1 MSTIFISHV
10 EEDTA
15 LARELATGIEAAG
28 YSTWHYQRDTV
39 PGAPY
44 LIQIGQAI
52 EECGAVVLIV
62 SPRSLDSNQVTSEV
76 VRAFESGKHFIPVL
90 SGITDA
96 EFKERQPLWRQ
107 ALSASTSILIPP
119 QGITAILPRII
130 DGLKALGIYPE
141 AGAATQRHIVP
152 SSTSHVP
159 KHLADKILA
168 ARKTMEGERKQVTV
182 LFAEVTGFTSISEKL
197 EPEDVY
203 ELLRECLSFL
213 SEEVYRYEGTV
224 AQLSGDG
231 LMALFGAPIAHEYA
245 PHRALHAALA
255 MQRRLVDYAEQLRK
269 RGIKFAMRIGLNTG
283 LVVVGRIGDDLTMD
297 YTAVGD
303 TVNLASRMQTMAEPG
318 TVQTTENTYRLTKG
332 FFEFQ
337 PLGEVQVKGKE
348 EPVKAY
354 RVLGLGPASTRLG
367 AAVMRGLTPFIGRER
382 EMELLMDAYE
392 RAKAGRGQ
400 AISLVGEAGVG
411 KSRFLY
417 EFRKTI
423 ASQDATFIEGRC
435 LSYGRGAAYHV
446 VADVLKSA
454 FVIREGDR
462 DDRIKD
468 RVNRGLKELGVEES
482 QTSPYLLELLSVKD
496 SGMDRI
502 SMSPEGRKDR
512 IREALKR
519 IVLKSA
525 ELRPLVMAV
534 EDLHWMDRS
543 SEEVLR
549 YMLESIPGAR
559 VLIIFTYRPEYVHTW
574 GGKSYHSQV
583 NLNRL
588 SNRESLAMAAHI
600 LGTDQIEGGLQDSI
614 LEKTEGIPF
623 FIEEFL
629 SSLRDLGMI
638 EKRDEVYRLTKDIRH
653 VAIPSTIQEVI
664 MARVDALPETAKTVL
679 QTGSVI
685 EREFSYHLIRKV
697 TQLPEQ
703 ELLSQLSVLRNAE
716 LLYERGIY
724 PESTYIFKHALT
736 REVVYESMLT
746 RRRKQLHVDV
756 ADAIEEIHEGDLD
769 EYYEVLAEHY
779 VIGESY
785 EKGAQYCRQAGRK
798 AERTAS
804 FGDAIAYSHKRV
816 SCLERLPQ
824 KGDVLDKIV
833 DARAALG
840 LYYSQL
846 QYQFEA
852 KEAVEPVVD
861 LALLRGNQRRIS
873 HIYHILGSYYW
884 GVEEDFPRAFKYL
897 EDALRIAENIGDT
910 VSLTMANTS
919 LGGAL
924 ALDCQFGR
932 ALRHLGKALEFNEAA
947 NSLWGIAVLKTV
959 EGVWVYGFRGEIGQA
974 FQTSKEALRTAEESG
989 DIFSKAYAHFALGC
1003 SWYARGL
1010 FEEAGEHLLKAAQLA
1025 VSINLPAVSLSA
1037 YHILN
1042 EACFDVGEYGQCQQ
1056 WAEKA
1061 ISLHEQYR
1069 YLPSLINL
1077 HRVAAS
1083 RARVMR
1089 NDKDIDLESLYRY
1102 EAGIRIKAY
1111 EGWMARYIGE
1121 ILLNIDERRLPEAEV
1136 WIKKAIEADRRN
1148 GMMFHLGKD
1157 YRLYAELARRKG
1169 DTPEAKESLQKAI
1182 QIFQKCGADGRAK
1195 KHEEELARL

>member
-1 MSTIFISHV
+1 MSTIFVSHSEKDLGTV
-10 EEDTA
+10 NEIIRGLEQ
-15 LARELATGIEAAG
+15 AG
-28 YSTWHYQRDTV
+28 YGTWYFERDV
-39 PGAPY
+39 LPGSSY
-44 LIQIGQAI
+44 LVQITTAVAECDAI
-52 EECGAVVLIV
+52 ILVISSNSVGSDQV
-62 SPRSLDSNQVTSEV
+62 SKEV
-76 VRAFESGKHFIPVL
+76 VGAFERRKPFFP
-90 SGITDA
+90 
-96 EFKERQPLWRQ
+96 
-107 ALSASTSILIPP
+107 ILLDMTPP
-119 QGITAILPRII
+119 QLKESQLEWRHALGGTAMICVATEGLPACISRII
-130 DGLKALGIYPE
+130 DGLKAQDIQPE
-141 AGAATQRHIVP
+141 KGVATQRRTPPIP
-152 SSTSHVP
+152 ASYTP

-182 LFAEVTGFTSISEKL
+182 LFADVTGFTSISEKMD
-197 EPEDVY
+197 PEEVY
-203 ELLRECLSFL
+203 DLLSGCVGFL
-213 SEEVYRYEGTV
+213 IEEVYRYEGTI
-224 AQLSGDG
+224 AQYLGDG
-231 LMALFGAPIAHEYA
+231 VMALFGAPIAHEYA
-245 PHRALHAALA
+245 PHRALHAALGI
-255 MQRRLVDYAEQLRK
+255 QRRLLGYAEQLKK
-269 RGIKFAMRIGLNTG
+269 RGIEFTMRIGLNTG
-283 LVVVGRIGDDLTMD
+283 LVVVGRIGDDLTMG
-297 YTAVGD
+297 YSAVGD

-332 FFEFQ
+332 FFQFQ

-354 RVLGLGPASTRLG
+354 RVLGLGSASTRLG
-367 AAVMRGLTPFIGRER
+367 AAVMQGLTPFIGRER

-423 ASQDATFIEGRC
+423 ASQGVTFIEGRC

-446 VADVLKSA
+446 VTDLLKSA
-454 FVIREGDR
+454 FDIREGDR
-462 DDRIKD
+462 DDHIKD

-496 SGMDRI
+496 SGMDRM
-502 SMSPEGRKDR
+502 SMSPEARKDR

-519 IVLKSA
+519 SVLKSA

-559 VLIIFTYRPEYVHTW
+559 VIIIFTYRPEYVHTW
-574 GGKSYHSQV
+574 GGKSHHSQV
-583 NLNRL
+583 TLNRL
-588 SNRESLAMAAHI
+588 SNRESLTMAARI
-600 LGTDQIEGGLQDSI
+600 LGTDQIERGLQDSI

-638 EKRDEVYRLTKDIRH
+638 EKREEVYCLTKDIRQ

-664 MARVDALPETAKTVL
+664 MARVDALPEAAKTVL

-685 EREFSYHLIRKV
+685 EREFSYHLIRRV
-697 TQLPEQ
+697 TQLPEP

-746 RRRKQLHVDV
+746 RRRKQLHVDI
-756 ADAIEEIHEGDLD
+756 ADAIEEVHKGALD
-769 EYYEVLAEHY
+769 EHYEVLAEHY

-785 EKGAQYCRQAGRK
+785 EKGGQYCRLAGMK

-804 FGDAIAYSHKRV
+804 FSDAIAYGNKRV
-816 SCLERLPQ
+816 ACLERLPQ
-824 KGDVLDKIV
+824 KGDVLDRIV
-833 DARAALG
+833 DARATLG
-840 LYYSQL
+840 LYYNQL
-846 QYQFEA
+846 QYHVEA

-861 LALLRGNQRRIS
+861 LALRLGNQRRIS
-873 HIYHILGSYYW
+873 HIYTVLGSYYW

-897 EDALRIAENIGDT
+897 EDALGVAEKIGDT
-910 VSLTMANTS
+910 VSLSITNNS

-932 ALRHLGKALEFNEAA
+932 ALPHLEKALEINQAA
-947 NSLWGIAVLKTV
+947 NSLWGVAWVKSNIGFV
-959 EGVWVYGFRGEIGQA
+959 VYGWRGEINQGY
-974 FQTSKEALRTAEESG
+974 QTSTEALHMAEESG
-989 DIFSKAYAHFALGC
+989 DIFSKAYAHLALGY
-1003 SWYARGL
+1003 SYYAKGL
-1010 FEEAGEHLLKAAQLA
+1010 FAEAGEHLLEAAQLA
-1025 VSINLPAVSLSA
+1025 VGINYPFVFLLA
-1037 YHILN
+1037 HHFLN
-1042 EACFDVGEYGQCQQ
+1042 QACFDVGEYGQSQE

-1061 ISLHEQYR
+1061 ISGHEQYG
-1069 YLPSLINL
+1069 YQPSFMNL
-1077 HRVAAS
+1077 HRLAVA

-1089 NDKDIDLESLYRY
+1089 NDKDIDLELLYGY
-1102 EAGIRIKAY
+1102 AGGNRVKAY
-1111 EGWMARYIGE
+1111 EGWMASYIGE
-1121 ILLNIDERRLPEAEV
+1121 ILLNIDEKRLPEAEV
-1136 WIKKAIEADRRN
+1136 WIKKAIGADRRN
-1148 GMMFHLGKD
+1148 GMMFDLGKD
-1157 YRLYAELARRKG
+1157 YRLYAELLRRKG
-1169 DTPEAKESLQKAI
+1169 DTPEAKENLQKAI
-1182 QIFQKCGADGRAK
+1182 QIFEECGADGRVK
-1195 KHEEELARL
+1195 KAQESLASI

>member
-1 MSTIFISHV
+1 VKCPKCQS
-10 EEDTA
+10 DNP
-15 LARELATGIEAAG
+15 AG
-28 YSTWHYQRDTV
+28 TKFC
-39 PGAPY
+39 A
-44 LIQIGQAI
+44 
-52 EECGAVVLIV
+52 ECGAKIELAC
-62 SPRSLDSNQVTSEV
+62 PNCG
-76 VRAFESGKHFIPVL
+76 A
-90 SGITDA
+90 A
-96 EFKERQPLWRQ
+96 
-107 ALSASTSILIPP
+107 IPP
-119 QGITAILPRII
+119 GGKFCAECGRDLTVVSIGSGVDYARPQSYT
-130 DGLKALGIYPE
+130 
-141 AGAATQRHIVP
+141 
-152 SSTSHVP
+152 P
-159 KHLADKILA
+159 KYLVDKILA
-168 ARKTMEGERKQVTV
+168 SRRNMEGERKQVTV
-182 LFAEVTGFTSISEKL
+182 LFADVTGFTSISEKMD
-197 EPEDVY
+197 PEEVHG
-203 ELLRECLSFL
+203 LISECLLFL
-213 SEEVYRYEGTV
+213 TEEIHRYEGTIV
-224 AQLSGDG
+224 QFLGDG
-231 LMALFGAPIAHEYA
+231 VMALFGAPIAHEYA

-255 MQRRLVDYAEQLRK
+255 IQRRLLGYAEQLKK
-269 RGIKFAMRIGLNTG
+269 RGIDFAMRIGLNTG

-354 RVLGLGPASTRLG
+354 RVLGLGSASTRLG

-382 EMELLMDAYE
+382 EMELVMDAYE

-417 EFRKTI
+417 EFRKT
-423 ASQDATFIEGRC
+423 AATQDVTFIEGRC
-435 LSYGRGAAYHV
+435 LSYGKGAAYHV
-446 VADVLKSA
+446 VTDLLKSA
-454 FVIREGDR
+454 FDIREGDR
-462 DDRIKD
+462 DDRVKD
-468 RVNRGLKELGVEES
+468 RVNRGLKEMGVEEA

-502 SMSPEGRKDR
+502 SMSPEARKDR

-525 ELRPLVMAV
+525 ELRPLVMGV

-559 VLIIFTYRPEYVHTW
+559 VLLIFTYRPEYVHTW

-600 LGTDQIEGGLQDSI
+600 LGTNQIERGLQDSI

-629 SSLRDLGMI
+629 SSLRDLGLI
-638 EKRDEVYRLTKDIRH
+638 ENRDQVYRLTKDIRQ

-697 TQLPEQ
+697 TQLPEP

-724 PESTYIFKHALT
+724 PQSTYIFKHALT

-746 RRRKQLHVDV
+746 RRRKQLHVDI
-756 ADAIEEIHEGDLD
+756 ADAIEEIHKGDLD
-769 EYYEVLAEHY
+769 EYCAVLAEHH

-785 EKGAQYCRQAGRK
+785 EKGAQYCRQTARK

-804 FGDAIAYSHKRV
+804 FTDAIAYGKKRV
-816 SCLERLPQ
+816 ACLERLPQ
-824 KGDVLDKIV
+824 EADVLDKIV
-833 DARAALG
+833 DARAVLG

-846 QYQFEA
+846 QYYVEA

-861 LALLRGNQRRIS
+861 LALRRGNQRRIS
-873 HIYHILGSYYW
+873 HIYTVLGGHAYI
-884 GVEEDFPRAFKYL
+884 VEEDYPRAFKYF
-897 EDALRIAENIGDT
+897 EDALGIAEQIGDA
-910 VSLTMANTS
+910 VSLTITNAL
-919 LGGAL
+919 LGVAQ

-932 ALRHLGKALEFNEAA
+932 ALSHLGKALEVNEAA
-947 NSLWGIAVLKTV
+947 NSLWGIAVLKSDI
-959 EGVWVYGFRGEIGQA
+959 GYWVYGLQGEIDQA
-974 FQTSKEALRTAEESG
+974 YQTSKEALRIAEESG
-989 DIFSKAYAHFALGC
+989 DIFSKAYAHLAFGYSC
-1003 SWYARGL
+1003 YARGL
-1010 FEEAGEHLLKAAQLA
+1010 FKEAGEHLSKAAQLA
-1025 VSINLPAVSLSA
+1025 VSIDFPFVSLTA
-1037 YHILN
+1037 HHLLN
-1042 EACFDVGEYGQCQQ
+1042 ETYFDADEYGQSQE

-1061 ISLHEQYR
+1061 ILLHEKYT
-1069 YLPSLINL
+1069 YVPSLMNL
-1077 HRVAAS
+1077 HRVAVA

-1089 NDKDIDLESLYRY
+1089 NDKDIDLESLYRHD
-1102 EAGIRIKAY
+1102 AGNRIRIF
-1111 EGWMARYIGE
+1111 EGWVPRYIGE
-1121 ILLNIDERRLPEAEV
+1121 ILLNIDERRLPESEV

-1148 GMMFHLGKD
+1148 GMLFYLGKD
-1157 YRLYAELARRKG
+1157 YRLYAELSRQKG
-1169 DTPEAKESLQKAI
+1169 DTPEAKDNLQKAI
-1182 QIFQKCGADGRAK
+1182 QIFEKCGADGRVRMTQEA
-1195 KHEEELARL
+1195 LARL